1 VSAVLTHEYPVTAP
15 ITVGDEVGPMVTG
28 GDIEDAVLAQ
38 LKDWLPRYL
47 VAAETQHGLA
57 AGSIPVPK
65 GWAITGRVLDK
76 LLSDQLPCVIV
87 LAAGVPPAGVRREGT
102 GVLAGNWTLGVGV
115 MFDAAWGRESR
126 RHAQLYARAV
136 QLSLQQMP
144 LHALGQPC
152 KVDWRGESYDELDFA
167 QSRTYSASVV
177 NFTVYCREV
186 ATTDGGPPPA
196 AAPPSDPTV
205 PFVPWVEVSK
215 TQVTVEPHP
224 PEKGSEP

>member
-1 VSAVLTHEYPVTAP
+1 MSPQLTHNYPVTAP
-15 ITVGDEVGPMVTG
+15 VAVGDEVGPMVTG

-38 LKDWLPRYL
+38 LKEWLPRYL
-47 VAAETQHGLA
+47 VAGEEQHGKA

-87 LAAGVPPAGVRREGT
+87 LAAGVGPSGTRREGT
-102 GVLAGNWTLGVGV
+102 GVLAGDWTVGVGV
-115 MFDAAWGRESR
+115 MFNAAIGRESR

-136 QLSLQQMP
+136 QLALQQMP

-177 NFTVYCREV
+177 NFNVYCREV

-196 AAPPSDPTV
+196 AVPPSDPTV

-215 TQVTVEPHP
+215 TEVAVEPQP
-224 PEKGSEP
+224 LDGSKP